1 MGSCTLTRRHGGWV
15 AVHLPGDMGVRG
27 GGGCTL
33 TRRSSASFRFVC
45 RSRMSLSSETAILLH
60 LSLLLGCH
68 GDITKKISW
77 CLTECV
83 DKVKT

>member
-1 MGSCTLTRRHGGWV
+1 MGSCTITRRHGGW
-15 AVHLPGDMGVRG
+15 G

-68 GDITKKISW
+68 GNSCHGDIAKKIKW